1 MDNDLTVNFGHLEGR
16 RMNKGEMGKLKK
28 KKESRERGNNLVT
41 MT

>member
-28 KKESRERGNNLVT
+28 RRAEKEATTWLQ
-41 MT
+41 